1 MSQTNCDLLVVGAHP
16 DDVEVG
22 VGGIAAKA
30 AKAGKRVAILDLTEG
45 ELGSRGSVEERRS
58 EAQAASAAL
67 GAILRA
73 NAQLPD
79 GGIANCDA
87 QRRKLITHLR
97 NLRAAVLLCPMH
109 TDRHPDHDAAH
120 YLVRDANYLAGL
132 SRIETGQEPHRAAH
146 VYYYRVY
153 GESTPP
159 SALIDISDVFETKL
173 AALRAYKSQ
182 LFNPQYEGAATFV
195 SSEAFWNS
203 IRVRAEYWGARIGV
217 KYAEPIYS
225 DAPIALTTLPGL

>member
-1 MSQTNCDLLVVGAHP
+1 VSQTNCDLLVVGAHP

-120 YLVRDANYLAGL
+120 YLVLDANYLAGL

-182 LFNPQYEGAATFV
+182 LFNPQYEGTATFV

>member
-1 MSQTNCDLLVVGAHP
+1 VSQTNCDLLVVGAHP

>member
-1 MSQTNCDLLVVGAHP
+1 VSQTNCDLLVVGAHP

-182 LFNPQYEGAATFV
+182 LFNPQYEGTATFV

-225 DAPIALTTLPGL
+225 NAPIALTTLPGL

>member
-1 MSQTNCDLLVVGAHP
+1 MSQTNYDLLVVGAHP

-22 VGGIAAKA
+22 VGGIVAKSA
-30 AKAGKRVAILDLTEG
+30 RAGKRVAILDLSEG

-58 EAQAASAAL
+58 EAQTASNAL
-67 GAILRA
+67 GVAHRV
-73 NAQLPD
+73 NAQLHD
-79 GGIANCDA
+79 GGIANCDS
-87 QRRKLITHLR
+87 QRQILITHLR
-97 NLRAAVLLCPMH
+97 ELRAAVLLCPMH

-132 SRIETGQEPHRAAH
+132 SRIDTGQGPHRAAH

-159 SALIDISDVFETKL
+159 SALINISDVFETKL

>member
-1 MSQTNCDLLVVGAHP
+1 MSQTNYDLLIVGAHP

-22 VGGIAAKA
+22 VGGIVAKA
-30 AKAGKRVAILDLTEG
+30 AKAGMRVAILDLTEG

-58 EAQAASAAL
+58 EAQAASVAL
-67 GAILRA
+67 GVAHRA
-73 NAQLPD
+73 NAQLAD
-79 GGIANCDA
+79 GGVANSDT
-87 QRRKLITHLR
+87 QRRKLISHLR
-97 NLRAAVLLCPMH
+97 ELRASVLLCPMH

-132 SRIETGQEPHRAAH
+132 SRIDTGQEPHRASQI
-146 VYYYRVY
+146 YYYRVY

-225 DAPIALTTLPGL
+225 DSPIALTTLPGL

>member
-1 MSQTNCDLLVVGAHP
+1 VSQPNYDLLVVGAHP

-30 AKAGKRVAILDLTEG
+30 AKAGKRVTILDLTEG

-109 TDRHPDHDAAH
+109 TDRHPDHDEAH

-159 SALIDISDVFETKL
+159 SALMDISDVFETKL

>member
-182 LFNPQYEGAATFV
+182 LFNPQYEGTATFV